1 MPEPRRY
8 VLTGAPGTGRTTMI
22 EALHRGGH
30 ATDREAATDLISER
44 QAQGYAE
51 PWHQPDRC
59 GHGWP

>member
-1 MPEPRRY
+1 
-8 VLTGAPGTGRTTMI
+8 MI